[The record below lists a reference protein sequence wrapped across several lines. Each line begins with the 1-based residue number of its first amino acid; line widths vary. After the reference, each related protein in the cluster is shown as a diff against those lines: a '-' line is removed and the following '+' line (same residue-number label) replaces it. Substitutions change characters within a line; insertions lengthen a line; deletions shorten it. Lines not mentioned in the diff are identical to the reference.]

1 MAADR
6 PAEASRVSPS
16 SPSAPET
23 PSISPSSHLTAL
35 NGINVETLRYVVS
48 LGGNSPQKS
57 PCSANPPHYPPL
69 AERRHLPSHPAPRR
83 ARLPP
88 PSPKL
93 PPPRSAFVALT
104 RCSAGVAGWC
114 PGYFTI
120 SGTGT
125 PIQIF

>member
-6 PAEASRVSPS
+6 PAKASRVSPS
-16 SPSAPET
+16 SPET
-23 PSISPSSHLTAL
+23 PSISPSSHSMAL
-35 NGINVETLRYVVS
+35 NGINVETLRYVES

-57 PCSANPPHYPPL
+57 PRSANPPHYPPL

-104 RCSAGVAGWC
+104 RCSARGGGWC
-114 PGYFTI
+114 PGYLT
-120 SGTGT
+120 
-125 PIQIF
+125 